1 MTLFGD
7 IGGFSGF
14 LMTLLGLL
22 VGAIPNKLFN
32 MRTTKRL
39 FKIVK
44 KQDEPNKSFNQG
56 QPLVKFCQIKYDAAF
71 VFKHIVGCFQ
81 SDSKHQRILDK
92 GSAKIERMLDI

>member
-22 VGAIPNKLFN
+22 VGSIPSKLFN
-32 MRTTKRL
+32 MSTTKRL

-44 KQDEPNKSFNQG
+44 TDEPSKSFSQA